1 MGRCDGLG
9 WDIGLGLVV
18 SGERNRGRCL
28 GGGVR
33 VEGVEEERKK
43 NEKGE
48 EYWWLGSVRW
58 VGGRG
63 GSELGRRD
71 QRGGGR
77 EKNSREEWRS
87 ESVRREDQLEEMRR
101 KK

>member
-1 MGRCDGLG
+1 MSRCDGLG
-9 WDIGLGLVV
+9 WDMGLGLAV
-18 SGERNRGRCL
+18 SGERNMGRCL

-33 VEGVEEERKK
+33 AEGVEEEREK

-48 EYWWLGSVRW
+48 EYWWLGSTRW
-58 VGGRG
+58 VSGRG

-71 QRGGGR
+71 WRGGGR

-87 ESVRREDQLEEMRR
+87 ESVRREDQ
-101 KK
+101 